1 MLENIYILLDKWGEV
16 PAVISV
22 IIAVLYMVWKRARW
36 TARVDSDIGT
46 LKQDVGALKQDV
58 GTLKQDVGALKRD
71 VGTLKRDVDALKGIF
86 KDFFQTLDKLLP
98 LVSPSLERGSP
109 LRLSEYGESVVA
121 SIGAEDWVE
130 PVALKLQDEVKGM
143 RPYQV
148 ERFCQSNIEDYLSGT
163 MRTSI
168 DEAIYEF
175 GLSRHEM
182 RTMLWIM
189 LRDRL
194 LKFCQ

>member
-1 MLENIYILLDKWGEV
+1 MLENIYTLLDKWGQV

-22 IIAVLYMVWKRARW
+22 IVAILYMVWKGARW

-46 LKQDVGALKQDV
+46 
-58 GTLKQDVGALKRD
+58 LKRD

-86 KDFFQTLDKLLP
+86 KDFLQTLDKLLP

-194 LKFCQ
+194 LKFCP

>member
-1 MLENIYILLDKWGEV
+1 MLENIYALLDKWGQV

-22 IIAVLYMVWKRARW
+22 IVAILYMVWKGARW

-46 LKQDVGALKQDV
+46 LTQDVGALKQDV
-58 GTLKQDVGALKRD
+58 DAF
-71 VGTLKRDVDALKGIF
+71 KRDVDALKGIF
-86 KDFFQTLDKLLP
+86 KDFLQTLDKLLP
-98 LVSPSLERGSP
+98 LVSPSIERGSP

-148 ERFCQSNIEDYLSGT
+148 ERFCQSNIEDYLGET